1 MPAGRRGAR
10 GPRPGL
16 QPGGPGASLLVFID
30 SVDLKGR
37 LQRLFPKTAIPS
49 RTLWGSAG
57 LCARPAALVTKQ
69 RQQQPPPLTG
79 VFSVPGSCHTISR
92 SPKAKPETRPGRSPG
107 AGVEGSQQR
116 VNGWVTARAGG
127 VPPRG
132 VHGAPRFVP
141 WRGKEAHHCL
151 GPPPRH
157 ALCPPDTKGGRLR
170 WRWGA
175 VPTEAGERRADKGRG
190 RPLNTPNDSVRTV
203 LSFPLIYTRGN

>member
-10 GPRPGL
+10 GPRQGL

-37 LQRLFPKTAIPS
+37 LQRLFPKTAILS
-49 RTLWGSAG
+49 RTLWGSAD
-57 LCARPAALVTKQ
+57 LCARPSVLVTKQ

-132 VHGAPRFVP
+132 VHGAPPDLTPGGAKRLTTAWAPHPGMLSVP
-141 WRGKEAHHCL
+141 RTQKA
-151 GPPPRH
+151 
-157 ALCPPDTKGGRLR
+157 
-170 WRWGA
+170 GA
-175 VPTEAGERRADKGRG
+175 
-190 RPLNTPNDSVRTV
+190 
-203 LSFPLIYTRGN
+203 